1 MHMCREVCLSGAKTG
16 GHHKALHG
24 GISRQPRRGKRT
36 PLVTSEALKLC
47 VGALTCIGYSTT
59 HHSHGITIKKKS
71 ANTPQPGRRKTSEDG
86 RYSPASSLSYQAPF
100 A

>member
-36 PLVTSEALKLC
+36 PLVTSEALKVRKLETVVAGVGVSIRLHPFNSSCLC
-47 VGALTCIGYSTT
+47 V
-59 HHSHGITIKKKS
+59 
-71 ANTPQPGRRKTSEDG
+71 N
-86 RYSPASSLSYQAPF
+86 
-100 A
+100 